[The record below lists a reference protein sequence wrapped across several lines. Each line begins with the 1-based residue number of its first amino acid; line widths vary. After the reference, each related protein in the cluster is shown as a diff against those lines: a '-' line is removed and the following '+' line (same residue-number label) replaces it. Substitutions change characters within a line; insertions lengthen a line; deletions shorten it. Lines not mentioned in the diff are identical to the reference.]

1 MSLRRSFPLVLL
13 AIGLIAIVGLVIL
26 SPFALTELAGFRIN
40 WLKLSNVGQTY
51 GAVSALLSSLA
62 LVGVAVSLLYQSR
75 DNQNAREQTT
85 RNLQFELIRMAMG
98 DPSLMTASGAPWDL
112 DIPSDSSSIRQF
124 LYVQLWVS
132 FLGGNFTI
140 GELPESAVRHIAG
153 HELFRS
159 EAGRNYWAAVG
170 QAQTANS
177 GGRRRR
183 FFHILDD
190 EYRKAIS
197 SGIPTAKPIK
207 ASDTRVESL
216 GSTTV
221 RTKRTWQLSTLIAT
235 AAISVLVGAA
245 LAQRR
250 GRHALSLAHSMGG
263 ATSRYPAFISWTNEF
278 QTRVENANSGPVMS
292 FESRIS
298 TNLLERATSMQ

>member
-1 MSLRRSFPLVLL
+1 MSLRRFFPVVLL
-13 AIGLIAIVGLVIL
+13 ATGLIAIIGLVVL
-26 SPFALTELAGFRIN
+26 SPFALTELADFKIN

-51 GAVSALLSSLA
+51 GAVSALLSSFA
-62 LVGVAVSLLYQSR
+62 LVGIAVSLLYQSR

-112 DIPSDSSSIRQF
+112 DIPPDSSSIRQF

-170 QAQTANS
+170 QVQTANS
-177 GGRRRR
+177 SGRRKR

-197 SGIPTAKPIK
+197 SGISTATPIK
-207 ASDTRVESL
+207 TGNSRGEPL
-216 GSTTV
+216 GSV
-221 RTKRTWQLSTLIAT
+221 AFQKKRTRQLCTLVVAT
-235 AAISVLVGAA
+235 AISVLAGAT

-250 GRHALSLAHSMGG
+250 GRHALPLAHGMESYIALSAFYLLDKRIPRVCGKCQSW
-263 ATSRYPAFISWTNEF
+263 SRY
-278 QTRVENANSGPVMS
+278 V
-292 FESRIS
+292 
-298 TNLLERATSMQ
+298 L

>member
-1 MSLRRSFPLVLL
+1 MV
-13 AIGLIAIVGLVIL
+13 L
-26 SPFALTELAGFRIN
+26 SPFALTELAGFKIN

-51 GAVSALLSSLA
+51 GAVSALLSSFA
-62 LVGVAVSLLYQSR
+62 LVGIAVSLLFASKYSVITWSSRTFAQLSRQVQVKIPRVHRIFTLLYQSR

-124 LYVQLWVS
+124 LYVQIWVS

-177 GGRRRR
+177 SGRRKR

-197 SGIPTAKPIK
+197 SGFSTATPIK
-207 ASDTRVESL
+207 AGDSRGEPPGSAAVQTR
-216 GSTTV
+216 
-221 RTKRTWQLSTLIAT
+221 RTRQLCTLVVAT
-235 AAISVLVGAA
+235 AISVLAGAA
-245 LAQRR
+245 LAQRLR
-250 GRHALSLAHSMGG
+250 KACITSAHSMESYL
-263 ATSRYPAFISWTNEF
+263 ALSAFYF
-278 QTRVENANSGPVMS
+278 
-292 FESRIS
+292 
-298 TNLLERATSMQ
+298 LDK